1 MLRNSSMNEKKNP
14 LTLPINSL
22 KTCDLV
28 VCTEAS
34 LYRSTRRIMIANH
47 RFNKGENKWMWA
59 NTVDLMIAV
68 FIQKPISLQWRFFF
82 STFQIPVLLV
92 SHSNR
97 PIVCRD
103 KVLLFGLNP
112 NSALDVRCWYLL
124 DSCDVFYS
132 GSQKFK
138 PSPCVLFC
146 NFPKDFLQLK
156 AFKKS
161 VICRY
166 QTSLIVIQK

>member
-124 DSCDVFYS
+124 DSCARTYFIQEVRNSSHHPVSYFAI
-132 GSQKFK
+132 F
-138 PSPCVLFC
+138 LRTFC
-146 NFPKDFLQLK
+146 NWKLLRNQWYVDTRHL
-156 AFKKS
+156 
-161 VICRY
+161 
-166 QTSLIVIQK
+166 